1 MSFTIESKKQNR
13 MSFLDVKTIREDK
26 AFINSCSLLLEF
38 IHILTA
44 FYHLPINL
52 VLFTHL
58 LIDAGEFALVGLNYT
73 MN

>member
-1 MSFTIESKKQNR
+1 MSFTIESKKQSR
-13 MSFLDVKTIREDK
+13 RSFLNAKTIREDK
-26 AFINSCSLLLEF
+26 AFINSWSLLLEF

-58 LIDAGEFALVGLNYT
+58 LIDACKFSLVGLNYT